1 MHDLFFG
8 EAWSRVS
15 VWVQE
20 SLKATVDGQQLNL
33 DTQDLGTG
41 SKTLGKAAARYVR
54 VRALAITA
62 PTAANR
68 RSISILSVCH
78 SCCCNRESLVAGSG
92 HFVLVCKPLTLLIF
106 SAIQQVVCYHLSRL
120 KNCTLTNLSL
130 TFPVG
135 SPNVTTTVCVHVRE
149 SCDITK
155 MYFRLPLSAVSFW
168 AYSVRTRTFTY

>member
-1 MHDLFFG
+1 MIVVG
-8 EAWSRVS
+8 ETWSRVCIGAG
-15 VWVQE
+15 E
-20 SLKATVDGQQLNL
+20 PEGDCGRTAAEPRHAGPGHRQQ
-33 DTQDLGTG
+33 D
-41 SKTLGKAAARYVR
+41 ARQGR
-54 VRALAITA
+54 SQVRALALAVLT
-62 PTAANR
+62 TANR
-68 RSISILSVCH
+68 RSCSILSVCH
-78 SCCCNRESLVAGSG
+78 SYCCNRESSVSGSG
-92 HFVLVCKPLTLLIF
+92 HIVFVCKPLTLLIF